1 MSTSIVTASCQLND
15 GSTVDLYTSM
25 TESTDATSTS
35 ELLTSTAYAVS
46 ATSIGTFANGKS
58 ITAFTQPVTGT
69 NNIVFAYLERRGA
82 ILMIL
87 PIATRGVQSV
97 PCMPYAN
104 ITLQAGETIVRH
116 FGTQSSASNLKNT
129 SGGVYVLN
137 DRGLPAGSCGL
148 TVLSNLQ
155 PTPNA
160 MAGATVGL
168 NFVARVTT
176 SA

>member
-1 MSTSIVTASCQLND
+1 
-15 GSTVDLYTSM
+15 
-25 TESTDATSTS
+25 
-35 ELLTSTAYAVS
+35 
-46 ATSIGTFANGKS
+46 
-58 ITAFTQPVTGT
+58 
-69 NNIVFAYLERRGA
+69 
-82 ILMIL
+82 MIL

-104 ITLQAGETIVRH
+104 ITLQAGDTIQVCSSAAATRAVGYSVITSAGVHSIFSGLDSTGNIELLHVLSGQGIGASLTGQTIVRH